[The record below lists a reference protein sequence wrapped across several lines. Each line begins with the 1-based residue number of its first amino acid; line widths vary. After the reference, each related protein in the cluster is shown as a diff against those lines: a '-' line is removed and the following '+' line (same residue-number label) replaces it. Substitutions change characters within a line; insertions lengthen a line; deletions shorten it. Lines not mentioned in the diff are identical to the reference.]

1 MKNILFCL
9 IGFLSLS
16 TMAQKQFVN
25 CDSQKPI
32 SNLMIFDADSN
43 YIGITNEKGILEKE
57 LSSKQISINHPMY
70 GNQKIDV
77 TEENR
82 ICIDFFNEELQELFI
97 EKGISVR
104 QELLNALQISYKAF
118 SDENS
123 GKTIYKIADHA
134 FSDNILNESLVGY
147 LRITG
152 NGKNIRYLNPKYE
165 FTEYIHKKEYNYY
178 IIPHYGP
185 FALDKQI
192 FPLHNRKDYKQFVTL
207 INESEIS
214 KSENHYYIDLP
225 DIDDFITIEL
235 ASESKKIAKISFP
248 KVRKDSRQKLGS
260 FTQYVN
266 TEMFFDDN
274 NGYKMN
280 RLELKTYYQIED
292 KKVHYEFKAVEVDL
306 LKEEVSEMK
315 TYRLLGIAMVNSMIN
330 LYMDQRRDYN
340 YEKLGIDRHY
350 SPWYY
355 R

>member
-77 TEENR
+77 TKENR

-104 QELLNALQISYKAF
+104 QELLKALQISYKAF

-134 FSDNILNESLVGY
+134 FADNILNESLVGY

-152 NGKNIRYLNPKYE
+152 NGKNIRYLDPKYE

-178 IIPHYGP
+178 ILPHYGP

-207 INESEIS
+207 VKESEIS
-214 KSENHYYIDLP
+214 KSGNHYYIDLP
-225 DIDDFITIEL
+225 EIDDFITIEVGT
-235 ASESKKIAKISFP
+235 ENKKIARISFP
-248 KVRKDSRQKLGS
+248 KIQKDGRLKLGS

-292 KKVHYEFKAVEVDL
+292 KKLHYDFKAVEVDL
-306 LKEEVSEMK
+306 PKEEVSEMK
-315 TYRLLGIAMVNSMIN
+315 TYRLLGIPMVNSMIN